1 MATYIIGI
9 TGASGAIYGIRL
21 IAYLSG
27 KGMNQSGSYQG
38 HKIYF
43 SISKEGLSI
52 IADEV
57 GVDWSG
63 KEPEVNMKIME
74 YYKTPENAIQ
84 YFAEDNFYSP
94 IASGSVKA
102 DAMIIVP
109 CSMKALAGVANGF
122 SSNLIERAAD
132 VALKERRK
140 LIVVPRETPLNSIHL
155 ENMLK
160 LSKCGAH
167 IIPPNA
173 AFYNH
178 PKTID
183 DMVDFI
189 IGRIL
194 DCLNIENSLYKRWE
208 Q

>member
-1 MATYIIGI
+1 MAAYIIGI
-9 TGASGAIYGIRL
+9 TGASGAVYGIKL
-21 IAYLSG
+21 ISCLSN
-27 KGMNQSGSYQG
+27 KG
-38 HKIYF
+38 HKIYL

-57 GVDWSG
+57 GIDLHG
-63 KEPEVNMKIME
+63 GEIEVNRKVKE
-74 YYKTPENAIQ
+74 YFKAPENSIQ

-102 DAMIIVP
+102 EAMIIAP
-109 CSMKALAGVANGF
+109 CSMKSLSAVANGF

-132 VALKERRK
+132 VILKERRM
-140 LIVVPRETPLNSIHL
+140 LVVVPRETPLNSIHL

-160 LSKCGAH
+160 LSKMGVH
-167 IIPPNA
+167 IVPPNA

-183 DMVDFI
+183 DTVDFI

-194 DCLNIENSLYKRWE
+194 DCLNIENNLYKRWGE
-208 Q
+208 

>member
-1 MATYIIGI
+1 MAAYIIGI

-21 IAYLSG
+21 ISYLAE
-27 KGMNQSGSYQG
+27 KG
-38 HKIYF
+38 HKIYL
-43 SISKEGLSI
+43 SISKDGISI
-52 IADEV
+52 IADEI
-57 GVDWSG
+57 GIDWHG
-63 KEPEVNMKIME
+63 NEFEVNKKIKE
-74 YYKTPENAIQ
+74 YFKTPENAVQ

-94 IASGSVKA
+94 AASGSVKA
-102 DAMIIVP
+102 EAMIIAP
-109 CSMKALAGVANGF
+109 CSMKALSAVANGF

-132 VALKERRK
+132 VTLKERRM
-140 LIVVPRETPLNSIHL
+140 LVMVPRETPLNSIHL

-160 LSKCGAH
+160 LSKMGVR
-167 IIPPNA
+167 IVPPNT
-173 AFYNH
+173 AFYNN

-194 DCLNIENSLYKRWE
+194 DCLNIENNLYTRWG

>member
-1 MATYIIGI
+1 MSTFIIGI
-9 TGASGAIYGIRL
+9 TGASGAIYGIKL
-21 IAYLSG
+21 ISYLSG
-27 KGMNQSGSYQG
+27 KG
-38 HKIYF
+38 HKIYL

-57 GVDWSG
+57 GVEWHG
-63 KEPEVNMKIME
+63 NEAEANKRIKE
-74 YYKTPENAIQ
+74 YFKTPDDAIQ

-102 DAMIIVP
+102 DAMIIAP
-109 CSMKALAGVANGF
+109 CSMKALSAVANGF

-132 VALKERRK
+132 VTLKERR
-140 LIVVPRETPLNSIHL
+140 LFVVVPRETPLNSIHL

-160 LSKCGAH
+160 LSEMGVH
-167 IIPPNA
+167 IVPPNA

-183 DMVDFI
+183 DMVDFV

-194 DCLNIENSLYKRWE
+194 DCLNIENNLYKRWG

>member
-1 MATYIIGI
+1 MAAYIIGI
-9 TGASGAIYGIRL
+9 TGASGAVYGIKL
-21 IAYLSG
+21 ISYLSG
-27 KGMNQSGSYQG
+27 KG
-38 HKIYF
+38 HKIYL

-52 IADEV
+52 IADEI
-57 GVDWSG
+57 GIDWHG
-63 KEPEVNMKIME
+63 KEPDVNEKIKE
-74 YYKTPENAIQ
+74 YFKTPENAVQ

-102 DAMIIVP
+102 DAMIIAP
-109 CSMKALAGVANGF
+109 CSMKALSAVANGF

-132 VALKERRK
+132 VTLKESRM
-140 LIVVPRETPLNSIHL
+140 LVVVPRETPLSSIHL

-160 LSKCGAH
+160 LSKMGAR
-167 IIPPNA
+167 IVPPNT

-183 DMVDFI
+183 DTVDFI

-194 DCLNIENSLYKRWE
+194 DCLNIENNLYRRWG

>member
-1 MATYIIGI
+1 MNFERVSLKLATYIIGI
-9 TGASGAIYGIRL
+9 TGASGAIYGIKL
-21 IAYLSG
+21 ISYLSG
-27 KGMNQSGSYQG
+27 KG
-38 HKIYF
+38 HKIYL
-43 SISKEGLSI
+43 SISKEGISI

-57 GVDWSG
+57 GVNWHGD
-63 KEPEVNMKIME
+63 EPEINKKIKG
-74 YYKTPENAIQ
+74 YFKTPENVIQ

-94 IASGSVKA
+94 IASGSAKA
-102 DAMIIVP
+102 DAMIIAP
-109 CSMKALAGVANGF
+109 CSMKALSSVANGF

-132 VALKERRK
+132 VTLKERRM
-140 LIVVPRETPLNSIHL
+140 LVVVPRETPLNSIHL

-160 LSKCGAH
+160 LSKTGAH

-194 DCLNIENSLYKRWE
+194 DCLNIENNLYKRWG
-208 Q
+208 

>member
-1 MATYIIGI
+1 MSTYIIGI
-9 TGASGAIYGIRL
+9 TGASGAIYGVKL
-21 IAYLSG
+21 TSYLSG
-27 KGMNQSGSYQG
+27 KG
-38 HKIYF
+38 HKIYL

-52 IADEV
+52 IADEI
-57 GVDWSG
+57 GIDWHG
-63 KEPEVNMKIME
+63 NELEVNKKIKE
-74 YYKTPENAIQ
+74 YFKTPENAVQ
-84 YFAEDNFYSP
+84 YFSEDNFYSP

-102 DAMIIVP
+102 EAMIIAP
-109 CSMKALAGVANGF
+109 CSMKTLSAVANGF

-132 VALKERRK
+132 VTLKERRM
-140 LIVVPRETPLNSIHL
+140 LVVVPRETPLNSLHL

-160 LSKCGAH
+160 LSMMGAH
-167 IIPPNA
+167 IIPPSP
-173 AFYNH
+173 AFYNQ

-194 DCLNIENSLYKRWE
+194 DSLKIENNLYKRWG